1 MKRGHLF
8 VLSGPSGAGKGTLLK
23 ALFRS
28 LPDLA
33 YSISCTTRPPR
44 PGEREGVDYRFI
56 SAEGFEELAAAGAFL
71 EEASVHGHRYGTL
84 REDVGRQLEAG
95 RDVVLEID
103 VQGARQIKRRFPEA
117 VLLFVLPPSLG
128 ELERRLRTRGTE
140 NEESVIL
147 RLKNAEC
154 EMEEVGDYDHS
165 IVNDDFVRAVA
176 ELRAIVKHYRE
187 QGPTGRGGKEHDLS

>member
-8 VLSGPSGAGKGTLLK
+8 VLSGPSGAGKGTLRK

-56 SAEGFEELAAAGAFL
+56 SAEGFEELATAGAFL